1 MAQNFLA
8 CDREQAYLM
17 PPSLRDWLPADE
29 LAWCVLDAVA
39 EMDLSAIYAGYRA
52 DGHGRAAHDPAMMVA
67 LLLYAYAVGERSSR
81 GIERRCRADVAFRV
95 IAANQAPDHATIAR
109 FRVRHQNAL
118 GELFGQVLGVCARA
132 GLVSVGVI
140 ALDSTKMA
148 ANASGL
154 QNRTYE
160 QIAAEILAEADA
172 VDAAEDALFGERRG
186 DELPAELADPTSR
199 RARLR
204 EAKRQLDA
212 EHQAAEQAHRE
223 QLQERAKREAELGR
237 KLGGRKPKP
246 PGERVDPQARMN
258 VTDLDS
264 RSVRTPRGFIQG
276 YNAQA
281 VATADQ
287 IIIAADVIVGGTDQG
302 LLEPMIHAAV
312 AELAAAGIDLD
323 IDVALADAGY
333 WKGEQI
339 QNLWAAGIQALIPPD
354 GAADGQGKGDP
365 RRGGGL
371 YDYMRRVLASEHGKT
386 RYRQRGRTIEPIF
399 GQTKYNRRAD
409 RFQRRGRAACR
420 SEWRLITATHNLLK
434 YWRAAW
440 TPAAA

>member
-39 EMDLSAIYAGYRA
+39 EMDLSAVYAEYRA

-81 GIERRCRADVAFRV
+81 GIERRCRVDVGFRV

-109 FRVRHQNAL
+109 FRVRHQVAL
-118 GELFGQVLGVCARA
+118 AGLFGQVLGLCGRA
-132 GLVSVGVI
+132 GMVSLGVI
-140 ALDSTKMA
+140 ALDSTKVA

-154 QNRTYE
+154 ANRTYA

-172 VDAAEDALFGERRG
+172 VDAAEDALFGQARG
-186 DELPAELADPTSR
+186 DELPAELADPVSR

-204 EAKRQLDA
+204 EAKRQIDA
-212 EHQAAEQAHRE
+212 EQQAAQRAHRE
-223 QLQERAKREAELGR
+223 QLQERAEREAALGR
-237 KLGGRKPKP
+237 KLGGRKPKAP
-246 PGERVDPQARMN
+246 PEQVDPETRMN

-276 YNAQA
+276 YNAHA

-287 IIIAADVIVGGTDQG
+287 IIIAADVMVGGTDQG
-302 LLEPMIHAAV
+302 QLEPMLRATA
-312 AELAAAGIDLD
+312 AELKAAGIEID
-323 IDVALADAGY
+323 IDIALADAGY
-333 WKGEQI
+333 WSQEQI
-339 QNLWAAGIQALIPPD
+339 QSLWADGIQALVPPD
-354 GAADGQGKGDP
+354 GQADSNGKGNP
-365 RRGGGL
+365 RRAGGI

-386 RYRQRGRTIEPIF
+386 LYRQRGRTIEPIF
-399 GQTKYNRRAD
+399 GQTKHNRRAD

-420 SEWRLITATHNLLK
+420 AEWRLITATHNLLK
-434 YWRAAW
+434 YWRTAW
-440 TPAAA
+440 APAAA

>member
-17 PPSLRDWLPADE
+17 PPSLRDWLAADR

-39 EMDLSAIYAGYRA
+39 EMDLSAIYAAYRA
-52 DGHGRAAHDPAMMVA
+52 DGHGRAAFDPAMMVA

-81 GIERRCRADVAFRV
+81 AIERRCEIDVAFRV

-109 FRVRHQNAL
+109 FRVRHQDAL
-118 GELFGQVLGVCARA
+118 GELFGQVLGLCGRA
-132 GLVSVGVI
+132 GMVSLGVI
-140 ALDSTKMA
+140 ALDSTKVQ

-154 QNRTYE
+154 ANRTYE

-172 VDAAEDALFGERRG
+172 VDAAEDERFGGARG
-186 DELPAELADPTSR
+186 DELPAELADPSSR
-199 RARLR
+199 KARLR

-212 EHQAAEQAHRE
+212 EHEAARQAHRE
-223 QLQERAKREAELGR
+223 RLQDRAEREAELGR

-246 PGERVDPQARMN
+246 PGARVDPQTRMN

-281 VATADQ
+281 VTTAEQ
-287 IIIAADVIVGGTDQG
+287 IIVAADVMVGGTDQG
-302 LLEPMIHAAV
+302 LLEPMVRAAA
-312 AELAAAGIDLD
+312 AELAAAGIEID

-333 WKGEQI
+333 WKNEQI
-339 QNLWAAGIQALIPPD
+339 QSLWADGIQALVPPD
-354 GAADGQGKGDP
+354 GQADGKDKANP
-365 RRGGGL
+365 RRSGGI
-371 YDYMRRVLASEHGKT
+371 YDYMRRVLASDHGKT
-386 RYRQRGRTIEPIF
+386 LYRQRGRTIEPIF

-409 RFQRRGRAACR
+409 RFQRRGHAACR

-434 YWRAAW
+434 YWRTAW
-440 TPAAA
+440 APASA

>member
-8 CDREQAYLM
+8 CDREQSLLL
-17 PPSLRDWLPADE
+17 PPSLREWLPADE

-39 EMDLSAIYAGYRA
+39 EMDLSAIYGGYRA
-52 DGHGRAAHDPAMMVA
+52 DGHGRAAFDPAMMVA

-81 GIERRCRADVAFRV
+81 GIERRCRVDVGFRV
-95 IAANQAPDHATIAR
+95 ITANQTPDHATIAR
-109 FRVRHQNAL
+109 FRVRHQGAL
-118 GELFGQVLGVCARA
+118 AGLFAQVLGLCSRA

-154 QNRTYE
+154 ANRTYE

-172 VDAAEDALFGERRG
+172 VDAAEDAVFGEARG
-186 DELPAELADPTSR
+186 DELPAELADPVSR

-212 EHQAAEQAHRE
+212 EQQAAQQAHRE
-223 QLQERAKREAELGR
+223 QLQDRAEREATTGR

-246 PGERVDPQARMN
+246 PPDQVDPQTRMN

-281 VATADQ
+281 VTTGDQ
-287 IIIAADVIVGGTDQG
+287 IIVAADVMVGGTDQG
-302 LLEPMIHAAV
+302 LLEPMIRAAA
-312 AELAAAGIDLD
+312 AEREAAGIDLD

-333 WKGEQI
+333 WQREQI
-339 QNLWAAGIQALIPPD
+339 QNLWGDGIQALVPPD
-354 GAADGQGKGDP
+354 GAADSPGKGD
-365 RRGGGL
+365 RRRSGGI
-371 YDYMRRVLASEHGKT
+371 YDYMRRLLASEHGKT
-386 RYRQRGRTIEPIF
+386 LYRQRATTIEPIF
-399 GQTKYNRRAD
+399 GQTKHNRRAD
-409 RFQRRGRAACR
+409 RFQRRGHAACR
-420 SEWRLITATHNLLK
+420 AEWRLITATHNLLK
-434 YWRAAW
+434 YWRAGW
-440 TPAAA
+440 TPTTA

>member
-17 PPSLRDWLPADE
+17 PPSLREWLPGDQ

-39 EMDLSAIYAGYRA
+39 EMDLSAIYGDYRA

-81 GIERRCRADVAFRV
+81 GIERRCQIDVAFRV
-95 IAANQAPDHATIAR
+95 IAANHVPDHATIAR
-109 FRVRHQNAL
+109 FRVRHQDAL
-118 GELFGQVLGVCARA
+118 GDLFGQVLGLCGRS
-132 GLVSVGVI
+132 GMVSLGVI
-140 ALDSTKMA
+140 ALDSTKVA

-154 QNRTYE
+154 ANRTYK

-172 VDAAEDALFGERRG
+172 VDAAEDALFGEARG

-199 RARLR
+199 KARLR
-204 EAKRQLDA
+204 AAKRQMDA
-212 EHQAAEQAHRE
+212 EHQAAQQAHRE
-223 QLQERAKREAELGR
+223 HRHQRAEREAELGR

-246 PGERVDPQARMN
+246 PPEQVDPETRMN

-264 RSVRTPRGFIQG
+264 RSVKTPRGFIQG

-287 IIIAADVIVGGTDQG
+287 IIIAADVLVGGTDQG
-302 LLEPMIHAAV
+302 LLEPMIRAAA
-312 AELAAAGIDLD
+312 AELGAAGIEIDL
-323 IDVALADAGY
+323 DVALADAGY
-333 WKGEQI
+333 WKSEQI
-339 QNLWAAGIQALIPPD
+339 EQLWQDGIQALVPPD
-354 GAADGQGKGDP
+354 GAIDSEGKGD
-365 RRGGGL
+365 RRRTGGL
-371 YDYMRRVLASEHGKT
+371 YDYMRRVLASDHGKT
-386 RYRQRGRTIEPIF
+386 LYRQRGQTIEPIF
-399 GQTKYNRRAD
+399 GQTKHNRRAD
-409 RFQRRGRAACR
+409 RFQRRGHAACR

-440 TPAAA
+440 APSPA